1 MSKKILAVAS
11 AGGHW
16 QQLQRVRHAFDGDE
30 VFFVTTLR
38 GLPDD
43 FGALPAAIIP
53 DCNQNTPR
61 AALRC
66 FAAVCRIVLRER
78 PDVIVTTGA
87 LPGLIALV
95 AGRLVG
101 AKGVWI
107 DSVANAECLSTSGR
121 LARHVAH
128 LRLSQWEHVAREA
141 QVEYAG
147 SIL

>member
-16 QQLQRVRHAFDGDE
+16 QQLQRIRHAFDGDE
-30 VFFVTTLR
+30 VFFLTTLQ

-43 FGALPAAIIP
+43 FDALPAAIIP
-53 DCNQNTPR
+53 DCSQSEPL

-66 FAAVCRIVLRER
+66 FAAVYPIVRRER
-78 PDVIVTTGA
+78 PDVVITTGA
-87 LPGLIALV
+87 LPGLIALA

-107 DSVANAECLSTSGR
+107 DSVANAECMSTSGR
-121 LARHVAH
+121 LARYVAH
-128 LRLSQWEHVAREA
+128 LRLSQWEHVARES